1 MTLDSYSQDLKPNE
15 NFREFYDAVGRL
27 YPEEEVVFKTLRGLI
42 RRRFILSYL
51 QKFRGLLLDLGCNRG
66 YYISEY
72 NNDSAIGIDISY
84 PVLQEAK
91 NRLPEVNFLQ
101 GDAQQLSF
109 LKPNSVDAILCSEMI
124 EHVQNARRV
133 FSECFRILKPS
144 GVILITTPNYKKEK
158 PTWIKIDEMK
168 SYGVQGVKDDLYFH
182 TAFRPEEL
190 KEMAESAGFANIETG
205 TFEKEVKYATRIPVI
220 FYHLVKL
227 LNKIFVR
234 SDKLT
239 GANETML
246 NKSSLFIYRFCK
258 FLRLNR
264 FFISLVREGV
274 RSYLFAQKN
283 TFARSADNP

>member
-1 MTLDSYSQDLKPNE
+1 LDSKSQDLKSNE

-27 YPEEEVVFKTLRGLI
+27 YPEEDVVFKTLRGLI
-42 RRRFILSYL
+42 RQRFILSYL
-51 QKFRGLLLDLGCNRG
+51 QKFKGLLLDLGCNRG

-72 NNDSAIGIDISY
+72 NNGRAIGVDISY

-91 NRLPEVNFLQ
+91 NRLPEIRFLQ

-109 LKPNSVDAILCSEMI
+109 LKSNSVDAILCSEMV
-124 EHVQNARRV
+124 EHVPNAQGV
-133 FSECFRILKPS
+133 LSECFRILKP
-144 GVILITTPNYKKEK
+144 GGDLLVTTPNYKKEK
-158 PTWIKIDEMK
+158 PTWVEIGEMK

-190 KEMAESAGFANIETG
+190 KEMAESAGFTKVETG
-205 TFEKEVKYATRIPVI
+205 TFEKEVKYATRIPVV
-220 FYHLVKL
+220 FYHLVKF
-227 LNKIFVR
+227 LNKSFVR
-234 SDKLT
+234 SDKLA

-258 FLRLNR
+258 FFRLNG
-264 FFISLVREGV
+264 FFVSIVKEGV

-283 TFARSADNP
+283 VFARSTDNP

>member
-1 MTLDSYSQDLKPNE
+1 LDSNSQDLKSNE

-27 YPEEEVVFKTLRGLI
+27 YPEEDVVFKTLRGLI

-51 QKFRGLLLDLGCNRG
+51 QKFKGLLLDLGCNRG

-72 NNDSAIGIDISY
+72 NNGRAIGVDISY

-91 NRLPEVNFLQ
+91 NRLPEIRFLQ

-109 LKPNSVDAILCSEMI
+109 LKSNSVDAILCSEMV
-124 EHVQNARRV
+124 EHVPNAQGV
-133 FSECFRILKPS
+133 LSECFRILKP
-144 GVILITTPNYKKEK
+144 GGDLLVTTPNYKKEK
-158 PTWIKIDEMK
+158 PTWVEIGEMK

-190 KEMAESAGFANIETG
+190 KEMAESAGFTKVETG
-205 TFEKEVKYATRIPVI
+205 TFEKEVKYATRIPVV
-220 FYHLVKL
+220 FYHLVKF
-227 LNKIFVR
+227 LNKSLVR
-234 SDKLT
+234 SDKLA

-258 FLRLNR
+258 FFRLNE
-264 FFISLVREGV
+264 FFVSIVKEGV

-283 TFARSADNP
+283 VFARSTDNP